1 MTSSAA
7 IFTPLPTE
15 DHEEEIGSQSV
26 ITEKNTDQILDG
38 LLAKVGYGLFQKKLL
53 VTYKK
58 KCVFITKNNSG
69 LTEIYIFD
77 RFYAGL
83 DGWRIM

>member
-15 DHEEEIGSQSV
+15 DHEEEIESQSV

-53 VTYKK
+53 VL
-58 KCVFITKNNSG
+58 CGF
-69 LTEIYIFD
+69 
-77 RFYAGL
+77 
-83 DGWRIM
+83 GWLADNVSLYNYSVCMN